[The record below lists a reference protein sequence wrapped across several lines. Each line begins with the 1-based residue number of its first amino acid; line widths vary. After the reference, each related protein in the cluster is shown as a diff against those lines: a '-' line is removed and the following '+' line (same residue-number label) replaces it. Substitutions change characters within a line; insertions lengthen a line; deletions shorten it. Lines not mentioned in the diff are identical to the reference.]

1 LIAASNNSE
10 LGRGSGFG
18 GSVVGTTLDTDEVDV
33 VSTGTA
39 VVETPIEET
48 TVTSVDNGLEPS
60 SAGST
65 A

>member
-1 LIAASNNSE
+1 